1 VTFHRSFRR
10 DEHGFG
16 PIAWALLGLL
26 GIFVVVPLI
35 AVVIKFVLP
44 AALAAFG
51 AYVLVVQK
59 REMFGLLLIGMGVVL
74 WFVL

>member
-1 VTFHRSFRR
+1 MTRFVSFRR
-10 DEHGFG
+10 DEQGFG

-44 AALAAFG
+44 AVLAAFG
-51 AYVLVVQK
+51 AYVLVIQK
-59 REMFGLLLIGMGVVL
+59 REIFGLLLIASGVAL

>member
-1 VTFHRSFRR
+1 MTIVSFRR
-10 DEHGFG
+10 DERGFG

-26 GIFVVVPLI
+26 GVFVVVPLI

-44 AALAAFG
+44 AVPAAFG
-51 AYVLVVQK
+51 AYVLVIQK
-59 REMFGLLLIGMGVVL
+59 REIFGLLLIASGVAL